1 MAFELCGK
9 AAVDGGAADVVGC
22 QEGSYPKQ
30 AKKELFPGKNAVKR
44 RF

>member
-1 MAFELCGK
+1 MAGLQMLP
-9 AAVDGGAADVVGC
+9 AAKRG
-22 QEGSYPKQ
+22 YPKQ